1 MCFKTKQGKQVGWGM
16 LSWLLFLTE
25 EHGAVAGSQ
34 RNHHLIAQK
43 SWKEMNYEELLVKD
57 QIKNQKEL

>member
-1 MCFKTKQGKQVGWGM
+1 M

-43 SWKEMNYEELLVKD
+43 SRKEMNYEELLVKD